1 MRIQID
7 RRYFLSFW
15 SQRKE
20 IRSDWEFS
28 SSLNWALC
36 DVSGSEGTFPKFFV
50 SHFVILNVTSEIKS
64 AHLKTSQCFRV
75 TGQIHQSRLEY
86 KLLLKVQMIGSKAGI
101 IHRLFHLSELELIEI
116 FNKTRGMWTWAGE
129 YIRIHYSGYTR
140 LYVSRTQSIW
150 HQLKWLNIRGI

>member
-1 MRIQID
+1 MKENTNWWEI
-7 RRYFLSFW
+7 FSSFW
-15 SQRKE
+15 SEKRDH
-20 IRSDWEFS
+20 RSDWEFS
-28 SSLNWALC
+28 SSLNWALW

-50 SHFVILNVTSEIKS
+50 SHFVILNVTRS

-116 FNKTRGMWTWAGE
+116 FNKTRGMWTWAEPRLANTLG
-129 YIRIHYSGYTR
+129 YITR
-140 LYVSRTQSIW
+140 VTSDFTCLEPNQSDI
-150 HQLKWLNIRGI
+150 N